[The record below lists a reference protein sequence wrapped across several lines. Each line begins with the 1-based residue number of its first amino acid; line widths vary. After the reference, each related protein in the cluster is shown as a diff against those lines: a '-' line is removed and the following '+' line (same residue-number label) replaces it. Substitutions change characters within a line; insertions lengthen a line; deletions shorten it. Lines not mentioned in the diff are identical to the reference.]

1 MSDRST
7 QGPEP
12 WVRASSALLL
22 VALLIWSPLPAAER
36 WGGSVAALSDY
47 VTRGLSL
54 TRGDP
59 AVQVSAYRQFGTG
72 WSIGGAA
79 STVDLGDWID
89 ATHELSATLTRSW
102 PLGERWSAYASYT
115 RYIYPGERGDYDYG
129 EWNASISYRNSL
141 TATFAFFPDTSIYSR
156 GRTAWREN
164 AMSFEVAT
172 LQPLNERWSW
182 LAGVGY
188 YELPRPFDTGYWFWS
203 AGIAF
208 AWNALRVDLVHID
221 TGSTA
226 TRLFGSE
233 RAGNRWS
240 AALMWTF

>member
-1 MSDRST
+1 MSDRSSH
-7 QGPEP
+7 GPGP
-12 WVRASSALLL
+12 RTRASGAVLL
-22 VALLIWSPLPAAER
+22 VSLLTWSSPPAADR

-59 AVQVSAYRQFGTG
+59 AAQVSVYRQFGTG

-89 ATHELSATLTRSW
+89 ATHELSATLARSW
-102 PLGERWSAYASYT
+102 TLGERWSAYASYT

-129 EWNASISYRNSL
+129 EWTASLSYRSSF
-141 TATFAFFPDTSIYSR
+141 TATFALFPDASIYSR

-164 AMSFEVAT
+164 AMSFELAT
-172 LQPLNERWSW
+172 LQPVTERWSW

-203 AGIAF
+203 AGFAF
-208 AWNALRVDLVHID
+208 AWNALRLDLVHID